1 MASQRPPD
9 NTNSRPKLRL
19 AGNGDGEGEEPPKRQ
34 GMTRIERQQILSLI
48 EAQLTDRVRPITIY
62 ETLRRAHEKGYAT
75 PDGNLLHL
83 PLVSKVTFRKMV
95 KEVEALFEED
105 RKENRTQAFER
116 WVSRVHRHMR
126 KADAARNFH
135 AVARFEEMI
144 AKVQGFMTEKHAI
157 SVSFAQSEHV
167 ARILGAGDD
176 YICQLRDEQ
185 GEVLR
190 KAELYD
196 QITGFDAIGEPVHPE
211 PAPSPTEPPKLPE
224 RGTGG

>member
-9 NTNSRPKLRL
+9 NTNNRPKLRL
-19 AGNGDGEGEEPPKRQ
+19 AGNGDGEEPPAGKRQ

-48 EAQLTDRVRPITIY
+48 EAQLTDRVRPTTIY

-83 PLVSKVTFRKMV
+83 PLVSKQTFRKMV
-95 KEVEALFEED
+95 REVEALFEED

-116 WVSRVHRHMR
+116 WISRVHRHMR

-144 AKVQGFMTEKHAI
+144 AKAQGFMTEKHAI

-167 ARILGAGDD
+167 ARILGEGDD
-176 YICQLRDEQ
+176 YIRRLCDEQ
-185 GEVLR
+185 ADIVR
-190 KAELYD
+190 KAELYEK
-196 QITGFDAIGEPVHPE
+196 ITGFDAIGEPVHSEPKPPE
-211 PAPSPTEPPKLPE
+211 NTPPALPE